1 MMIAR
6 VPLSALSDLQ
16 PVGFQKSATRHDL
29 GSYAARSYSLVRPPG
44 MGWCLICFWERPAT
58 GWPGRGGRSWQAAL
72 DLARAGFGNLVVLA
86 SLRRGKFA
94 GLRWP
99 RVKAPGGATAVF
111 REASCRYLPAAA
123 IGDRRSVRQGCMVA
137 RRAREY
143 RGRRAAR
150 ALLLR

>member
-1 MMIAR
+1 
-6 VPLSALSDLQ
+6 
-16 PVGFQKSATRHDL
+16 
-29 GSYAARSYSLVRPPG
+29 
-44 MGWCLICFWERPAT
+44 MGWRLICFWEVSAT

-72 DLARAGFGNLVVLA
+72 DLAHVGFGNLVVLA

-94 GLRWP
+94 SLRWP
-99 RVKAPGGATAVF
+99 RVKAPGGSTSVF

-137 RRAREY
+137 RRARKY